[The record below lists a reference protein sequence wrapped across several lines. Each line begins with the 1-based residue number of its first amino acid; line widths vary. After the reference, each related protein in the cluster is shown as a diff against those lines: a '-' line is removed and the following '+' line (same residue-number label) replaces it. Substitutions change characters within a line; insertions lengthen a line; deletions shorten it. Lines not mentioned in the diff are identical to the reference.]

1 MDETGL
7 CLAIIMNKRMD
18 CLIKGYTE
26 QVAKNVYFQK
36 YRNQAEIMFKSYQS
50 PGLLADETELQALH
64 KIADI
69 KHETDS
75 LFSIKLNM

>member
-1 MDETGL
+1 
-7 CLAIIMNKRMD
+7 
-18 CLIKGYTE
+18 
-26 QVAKNVYFQK
+26 
-36 YRNQAEIMFKSYQS
+36 MFKSYQS
-50 PGLLADETELQALH
+50 HGLLADETELQALH